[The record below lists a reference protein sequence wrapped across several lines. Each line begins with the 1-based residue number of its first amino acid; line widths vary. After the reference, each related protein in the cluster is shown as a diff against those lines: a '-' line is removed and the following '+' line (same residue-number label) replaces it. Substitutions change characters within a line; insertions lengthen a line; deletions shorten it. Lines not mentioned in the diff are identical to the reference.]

1 MEIPHSR
8 AVFFNKIKRKYMA
21 TRAKKVLITNI
32 SHEEAE
38 QAMAAFA
45 KCNTQLK
52 HIESKLEEEKQQID
66 NKYLSEVTRLK
77 TSMDEQLDLL
87 QIYAQKSKDGWKGK
101 SLELVHG
108 KIGFRTGNPKLIKDK
123 KFTWDAVTEL
133 LKKAFPSFIRQT
145 YEINKEALIAFRDDQ
160 DFKSIKD
167 ACYVDVIQDES
178 FYVEANK
185 EDLSVAY
192 SIHR

>member
-1 MEIPHSR
+1 
-8 AVFFNKIKRKYMA
+8 MA
-21 TRAKKVLITNI
+21 TRAKKILITNI
-32 SHEEAE
+32 THEEAE

-45 KCNTQLK
+45 RCNTQLK

-66 NKYLSEVTRLK
+66 NKYLGEITRLK
-77 TSMDEQLDLL
+77 ASMEEQLDLL
-87 QIYAQKSKDGWKGK
+87 QIYGQKSKDTWKGK

-108 KIGFRTGNPKLIKDK
+108 KIGFRTGNPKLTKDK

-133 LKKAFPSFIRQT
+133 LRKAFPSFIRQT
-145 YEINKEALIAFRDDQ
+145 YEINKEALIACRDQ
-160 DFKSIKD
+160 EEFKAIKE